1 MDLFELE
8 AVSNSDL
15 ERYAEFLGL
24 SGDDAGLFYVT
35 YYEEAD
41 EEG

>member
-8 AVSNSDL
+8 EVGSADL

-24 SGDDAGLFYVT
+24 SGDDAGIFYVT
-35 YYEEAD
+35 YYEEYE